1 MARAK
6 NTRRGGAGRGDS
18 FAARVTGEAMGLL
31 LVGFGLISA
40 LSLSSYSPADPV
52 FELGQVHNRIGP
64 VGATLAGS
72 LLGILGYG
80 AGIVVAGAVYL
91 GARLLLGRGLPDV
104 RSRFWMGG
112 VLLVVGVTTLPL
124 VLHHLAPG
132 RLGTP
137 LGGRFGGFL
146 VSGEE
151 LLLGQ
156 WGALLLSSAVLVVG
170 VLGVLGIA
178 TGRALAAAASGSAI
192 AGRFAADGLV
202 AVSAAIR
209 RVLEPLVAAFPGVAA
224 RVGQALRQLDLR
236 ARHRNRRVAEA
247 ESVPEIEDQTWV
259 ADEQAGQEGREGDE
273 EEWEYEDEESGEAGE
288 DEAGEWEYEDEEGA
302 EGAEGEWEYE
312 DEGGEAVSSPGGQG
326 RNGKAP
332 HIVDHDRDRAES
344 RKPSQET
351 FEFNEEGP
359 LGPYRL
365 PDIAIFHRPTK
376 VDLQFD
382 RDSLLMNSRILEKKL
397 MDFGVEGRV
406 VRVHPGP
413 VITMYEYEPGAGV
426 KVNRIV
432 NLTDDLAMALRAI
445 SIRIIAPLPGKSV
458 VGIEI
463 PNPERET
470 VYLHMLLE
478 SESFRKSKSA
488 LEVAMGHD
496 IFGNPV
502 SSDLSKMP
510 HLLVAGATGTGKSV
524 FLNAFLC
531 SLLCRARPDELKLLL
546 IDPKLLELSIYEG
559 IPHLIAEVVTNP
571 KRASAAL
578 QAIVRK
584 MEERYQRMSALRV
597 RNISQFNAK
606 VEAELAEGN
615 ATYRLRPKPG
625 ETEGDEVEYEKLP
638 YIVVVIDELA
648 DLMVTAAKDVEESL
662 QRLAQMARASG
673 IHLVLATQRPSVDVL
688 TGVIKANF
696 PSRVSFQVSSGTDSR
711 TVLDQKGAENLLGNG
726 DMLFLPPGTSVAQRL
741 HGAFVT
747 EKEVQELVAH
757 LRDQGKPTF
766 DVDLVKLEFQSE
778 SSEGDGEEVDEMFD
792 QAVAIVS
799 ETRNASISY
808 IQRRLKVGYNR
819 AARII
824 EEMQNQGMVGP
835 QVGTRSRDVFLP
847 TADPDD
853 YE

>member
-6 NTRRGGAGRGDS
+6 AARAADAGES
-18 FAARVTGEAMGLL
+18 FAARVTSEAAGLL
-31 LVGFGLISA
+31 LVGFGLIAA
-40 LSLSSYSPADPV
+40 LSLSTYSPADPV
-52 FELGQVHNRIGP
+52 FEIVEVHNRIGP
-64 VGATLAGS
+64 VGATVAGS
-72 LLGILGYG
+72 LLGLLGYG
-80 AGIVVAGAVYL
+80 AIVVVGAAGYL
-91 GARLLLGRGLPDV
+91 GARLLLGRGVPDA
-104 RSRFWMGG
+104 RSRFWFGT
-112 VLLVVGVTTLPL
+112 VLLVIGATTLPF

-132 RLGTP
+132 RLGTS
-137 LGGRFGGFL
+137 LGGSLGEFL
-146 VSGEE
+146 VTGGEM
-151 LLLGQ
+151 LLGQ
-156 WGALLLSSAVLVVG
+156 WGALMLSAAFCVVG
-170 VLGVLGIA
+170 VLSVLGIS
-178 TGRALAAAASGSAI
+178 TGRALSATASGSAY

-202 AVSAAIR
+202 TVAARIR
-209 RVLEPLVAAFPGVAA
+209 GVLEPLANAVPGLAASA
-224 RVGQALRQLDLR
+224 GQVLGRFRLPTSK
-236 ARHRNRRVAEA
+236 RNRRLPEASEEEDLTWSAEEEKAEDEDWEYEEGEEA
-247 ESVPEIEDQTWV
+247 EEASDDSEDEEW
-259 ADEQAGQEGREGDE
+259 EYEEGEEGEEGEYDE
-273 EEWEYEDEESGEAGE
+273 EEWEYEDEEDEQASPSAG
-288 DEAGEWEYEDEEGA
+288 AGKA
-302 EGAEGEWEYE
+302 A
-312 DEGGEAVSSPGGQG
+312 S
-326 RNGKAP
+326 AP
-332 HIVDHDRDRAES
+332 HIVDHERDRAKS

-351 FEFNEEGP
+351 FEFKEDGP

-365 PDIAIFHRPTK
+365 PDISLFHRPDK

-397 MDFGVEGRV
+397 ADFGVEGRV

-470 VYLHMLLE
+470 VYLQTLLE
-478 SESFRKSKSA
+478 SEIFRKSKSI

-496 IFGNPV
+496 IFGNAV
-502 SSDLSKMP
+502 SSDLAKMP

-546 IDPKLLELSIYEG
+546 VDPKLLELSIYEG
-559 IPHLIAEVVTNP
+559 IPHLIAEVVTSP

-584 MEERYQRMSALRV
+584 MEDRYQRMSALRV

-606 VEAELAEGN
+606 VDADLAEGKT
-615 ATYRLRPKPG
+615 TYRLRPKPG
-625 ETEGDEVEYEKLP
+625 ETEGEEVEYERLP

-662 QRLAQMARASG
+662 QRLAQMARAAG

-766 DVDLVKLEFQSE
+766 DVDLVKLEFQNDSDSE
-778 SSEGDGEEVDEMFD
+778 AGDGSDVDEMFD
-792 QAVAIVS
+792 QAVAIVA

-808 IQRRLKVGYNR
+808 IQRRLKIGYNR

-824 EEMQNQGMVGP
+824 EEMENQGMVGP
-835 QVGTRSRDVFLP
+835 QVGTRGRDVFLP
-847 TADPDD
+847 AADPDE

>member
-1 MARAK
+1 MARARTAK
-6 NTRRGGAGRGDS
+6 RRSVTADS
-18 FAARVTGEAMGLL
+18 FVARVTSEAAGLV
-31 LVGFGLISA
+31 LVGFGLISVLA
-40 LSLSSYSPADPV
+40 LSTYSPADPI
-52 FELGQVHNRIGP
+52 FQLGDVHNRIGP

-72 LLGILGYG
+72 LLGVFGYG
-80 AGIVVAGAVYL
+80 AGVVVIAAGWL
-91 GARLLLGRGLPDV
+91 GGRLLLGRGMPLP
-104 RSRFWMGG
+104 RSRFWPGAVL
-112 VLLVVGVTTLPL
+112 VLLGTTTLPL

-132 RLGTP
+132 RLGAP
-137 LGGRFGGFL
+137 GAGRLGGFL
-146 VSGEE
+146 VAGEE
-151 LLLGQ
+151 LLLGE
-156 WGALLLSSAVLVVG
+156 WGALLISFLALVIG
-170 VLGVLGIA
+170 ALGLLGIP
-178 TGRALAAAASGSAI
+178 TGRALAATASGSAI
-192 AGRFAADGLV
+192 AGRFAADSLV
-202 AVSAAIR
+202 AVVAATR
-209 RVLEPLVAAFPGVAA
+209 RVLEPTGAAILSFAGSLGAN
-224 RVGQALRQLDLR
+224 LRRLKSRGLR
-236 ARHRNRRVAEA
+236 PNRRRA
-247 ESVPEIEDQTWV
+247 ESQDDHEQWA
-259 ADEQAGQEGREGDE
+259 ADESAEEQESEDESE
-273 EEWEYEDEESGEAGE
+273 EEWEEG
-288 DEAGEWEYEDEEGA
+288 EEG
-302 EGAEGEWEYE
+302 EEGEWEYE
-312 DEGGEAVSSPGGQG
+312 EGEYEDESPESSA
-326 RNGKAP
+326 KARKKAASDAP
-332 HIVDHDRDRAES
+332 FIVDHEHARKS
-344 RKPSQET
+344 KVKPSQGA
-351 FEFNEEGP
+351 FEFNEDGP

-365 PDIAIFHRPTK
+365 PDVSIFHRPTK

-432 NLTDDLAMALRAI
+432 NLTDDLAMALRAL

-463 PNPERET
+463 PNVERET
-470 VYLHMLLE
+470 VYLHLLLE
-478 SESFRKSKSA
+478 SESFRNSKSS

-502 SSDLSKMP
+502 TSDLARMP

-546 IDPKLLELSIYEG
+546 VDPKLLELSVYEG
-559 IPHLIAEVVTNP
+559 IPHLIADVVTNP

-584 MEERYQRMSALRV
+584 MEDRYQRMSALRV
-597 RNISQFNAK
+597 RNIAQYNDK
-606 VEAELAEGN
+606 VEAELAAGKE
-615 ATYRLRPKPG
+615 TFRLRPKPG
-625 ETEGDEVEYEKLP
+625 EAEGEEVFFEKLP

-648 DLMVTAAKDVEESL
+648 DLMVLAAKDVEESL

-696 PSRVSFQVSSGTDSR
+696 PSRVSFQVSSGVDSR

-726 DMLFLPPGTSVAQRL
+726 DMLFIPPGTSVLQRL

-747 EKEVQELVAH
+747 EKEVNELVAH
-757 LRDQGKPTF
+757 LRDQGKPVF
-766 DVDLVKLEFQSE
+766 DTDLANLEFE
-778 SSEGDGEEVDEMFD
+778 SDGAQGSSGEDVDEMFD
-792 QAVAIVS
+792 QAVAIVA

-824 EEMQNQGMVGP
+824 EEMESQAMVGP

-847 TADPDD
+847 SSDADE